1 MEAQSEDYRYNG
13 KYIEGFVFE
22 DATGFMTKC
31 KTGYYNFWKYMR
43 GVADQTLKSGHYSRT
58 GSLLT
63 PTANYFYK
71 FCKDLFIN
79 DRDKETKSYPYKTDI
94 ISQ

>member
-1 MEAQSEDYRYNG
+1 
-13 KYIEGFVFE
+13 
-22 DATGFMTKC
+22 
-31 KTGYYNFWKYMR
+31 MR

-94 ISQ
+94 ISLRDKFESQ